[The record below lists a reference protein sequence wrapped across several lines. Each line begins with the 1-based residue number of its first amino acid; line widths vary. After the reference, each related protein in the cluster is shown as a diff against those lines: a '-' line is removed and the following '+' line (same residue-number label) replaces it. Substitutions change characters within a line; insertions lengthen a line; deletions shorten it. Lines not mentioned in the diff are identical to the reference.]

1 MSFLK
6 PTDGEEGVGR
16 AKKEKKKIEIKE
28 YGKGDPSTASIQSL
42 AVSFSSI
49 LQYPSTLICLFIRNS
64 MASLKLTM
72 ANPHKA
78 IACCPW
84 CLPLLQLL
92 LGTITIITTY
102 AMAWQCLNN
111 SLAKKRVWEKWST
124 HSWPMRDEALP
135 SPSIKCPFFL
145 IWLKDVCHRAT
156 TQHNTMPSLF
166 PCCTP
171 IWDISF
177 SWSSPFEP
185 NKKKM
190 YSTSIFRR
198 R

>member
-1 MSFLK
+1 MFSHTNSFRV
-6 PTDGEEGVGR
+6 PTR
-16 AKKEKKKIEIKE
+16 SSRNTYTKCLSLNQQTAKKELGVQKKKKEKTKIEIKE

-111 SLAKKRVWEKWST
+111 SLAKKRV
-124 HSWPMRDEALP
+124 
-135 SPSIKCPFFL
+135 
-145 IWLKDVCHRAT
+145 
-156 TQHNTMPSLF
+156 
-166 PCCTP
+166 
-171 IWDISF
+171 
-177 SWSSPFEP
+177 
-185 NKKKM
+185 
-190 YSTSIFRR
+190 
-198 R
+198 